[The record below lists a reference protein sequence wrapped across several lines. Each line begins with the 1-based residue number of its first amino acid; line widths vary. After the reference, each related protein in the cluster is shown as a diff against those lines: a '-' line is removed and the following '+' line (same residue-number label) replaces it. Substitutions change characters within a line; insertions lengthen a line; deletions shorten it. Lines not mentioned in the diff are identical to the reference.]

1 MRLRRQCKFR
11 SGFLIANANGHN
23 WVYKKFIQEK
33 RANHSLVQAKTHDFA
48 DILPKDYITNLET
61 TLPERLYRR
70 YVLNSHE
77 VTEGLVYDEYDEN
90 KHLVEPIEIPDTWEK
105 GFGLDHGV
113 TNPTAVLWYAIDQ
126 DGVIW
131 LYDEHYKSG
140 QAPSYHA
147 EEIRLRGMTSGIA
160 DPSIFANTQIG
171 KNGSIGKGDI
181 YSVADEYRECG
192 IDLVPSIREV
202 EAGAIAR
209 VNEFFKAGKIKV
221 FGSLKN
227 FREEINGWKYKE
239 KRPTANTSFPEEPDD
254 RDNHLCLSG
263 GTMVLTR
270 SGWASMQ
277 SLSGY
282 CGEVW
287 TPFGWQDYFCF
298 ETGKSELIEITTED
312 GFSVSGTPAHPLLS
326 THGWDTMKYIK
337 QGDILYGPNRF
348 KRYDSGIARQAL
360 LLGRYSVLPPRR
372 AKEVYDATAQGCM
385 GVKQWTSSR
394 KNVRSPFEREQERQS
409 FGESWSY
416 APVGTHETPHEF
428 AGEGQEIKRSNKEG
442 CASGSGVAPLTRG
455 QSMAFQ
461 ALKGDGASNRV
472 FCMPFLRDT
481 MPNKRPEIF
490 TGKVLRPELFKKVSE
505 KKSIKKQTVFNLYV
519 NGARSFYLMN
529 GLVSHNCDVLKY
541 IISSRFPSAAKKKDL
556 PPIGSLAYYDR
567 QQEMDRAYRE
577 GRNGKRRW

>member
-1 MRLRRQCKFR
+1 MITSSISSFKLKKPQIDFIGSPDQFVAYVGGIGTGKSLSLISKALFHSQETPGNLGVIVRKNFTDLRNSTIRDFETYTGVKVNESTHEAKLPNGSSILFIHGDVLDSLKNINCGFFGIEQAEEFPDSTTWDFLVMRLRRQCKFR

-33 RANHSLVQAKTHDFA
+33 RANHCLVQAKTHDFA
-48 DILPKDYITNLET
+48 FMSDGVTPLLPPDYITNLEA

-90 KHLVEPIEIPDTWEK
+90 KHLVDPIEIPDTWEK

-131 LYDEHYKSG
+131 LYDEHYRGG

-171 KNGSIGKGDI
+171 KNGSVGKGDV

-221 FGSLKN
+221 FRTLRN

-254 RDNHLCLSG
+254 KDNHL
-263 GTMVLTR
+263 M
-270 SGWASMQ
+270 
-277 SLSGY
+277 
-282 CGEVW
+282 
-287 TPFGWQDYFCF
+287 
-298 ETGKSELIEITTED
+298 
-312 GFSVSGTPAHPLLS
+312 
-326 THGWDTMKYIK
+326 
-337 QGDILYGPNRF
+337 
-348 KRYDSGIARQAL
+348 
-360 LLGRYSVLPPRR
+360 
-372 AKEVYDATAQGCM
+372 
-385 GVKQWTSSR
+385 
-394 KNVRSPFEREQERQS
+394 
-409 FGESWSY
+409 
-416 APVGTHETPHEF
+416 
-428 AGEGQEIKRSNKEG
+428 
-442 CASGSGVAPLTRG
+442 
-455 QSMAFQ
+455 
-461 ALKGDGASNRV
+461 
-472 FCMPFLRDT
+472 
-481 MPNKRPEIF
+481 
-490 TGKVLRPELFKKVSE
+490 
-505 KKSIKKQTVFNLYV
+505 
-519 NGARSFYLMN
+519 
-529 GLVSHNCDVLKY
+529 DVLKY
-541 IISSRFPSAAKKKDL
+541 IISSRFPAAAKKKEL
-556 PPIGSLAYYDR
+556 PPIGSLAYFDR

-577 GRNGKRRW
+577 GQRGKRRW